1 MTTPKLHT
9 SLAEEKVRKA
19 MASGA
24 VQRIG
29 IFPPCD
35 GHTSVESFSPAR
47 QGAEGRDLG
56 WETRRL
62 AGETRPPPSKSTCSD
77 GGDLHMELVWRLN
90 KRQWV
95 EGLAPSRCSVSISQQ
110 VDA

>member
-35 GHTSVESFSPAR
+35 GHSVEWGSPAR
-47 QGAEGRDLG
+47 QEAERRGLG
-56 WETRRL
+56 WETCRL
-62 AGETRPPPSKSTCSD
+62 AGETRPPPSESTCSD
-77 GGDLHMELVWRLN
+77 GGALLQAQLLWRLN
-90 KRQWV
+90 KRQGV
-95 EGLAPSRCSVSISQQ
+95 EGLARNRCSVGT
-110 VDA
+110 DA